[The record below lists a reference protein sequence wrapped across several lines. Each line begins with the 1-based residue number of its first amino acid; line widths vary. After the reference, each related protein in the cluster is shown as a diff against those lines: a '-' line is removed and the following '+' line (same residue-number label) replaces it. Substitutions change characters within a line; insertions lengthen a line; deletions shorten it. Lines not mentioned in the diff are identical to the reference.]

1 MSKPHL
7 TPVIDA
13 GGNHWQEEQPALHH
27 GRMGHPEEKDLGSSL
42 GVYSYRNGRI
52 GGDASVYVSA
62 TSGPFQLQ
70 FNLTANEAEELAGQL
85 QRAAARARSMNTR
98 PARRAA

>member
-42 GVYSYRNGRI
+42 GVYSYRI